1 MVSGDGVFGK
11 SSGHE
16 SGVLVDEINDLKKR
30 HPKELTQLLADED
43 TARRRLSMNQK
54 ADLNQTLNLLGF
66 WS

>member
-1 MVSGDGVFGK
+1 M
-11 SSGHE
+11 
-16 SGVLVDEINDLKKR
+16 DEINDLKKR

-54 ADLNQTLNLLGF
+54 ADLYQTLNLLGF